1 MKIVMYQYAER
12 GYRLGAIAG
21 DERIIDLN
29 YAFENLLA
37 AAKEPRYQALAAA
50 IVPNDSIAFLAG
62 GKRSRESAATAL
74 DAAKGNRCPDLGA
87 SGRRFVF
94 ERKEVKLGAPVQNPL
109 RIICLSHNYHDFIR
123 ETGVPLP
130 PAPRIFSKYNNA
142 LCGPDD
148 PIIYPKMSKMLG
160 YEAELAFVIGKRGR
174 HVPRERALEY
184 IGGYMILNDV
194 SASDL
199 TELDKQVLRGKT
211 FDNFAPCGPFL
222 LSADELPDPGNL
234 DMKLWVNDRELQTSN
249 TRELVYDCP
258 TLVAFL
264 SEVFTLEPGDI
275 VATGTPGGLAKFR
288 NPPTY
293 MQVGDVCTIE
303 IEKLGRLTN
312 RIVAEDENAVE

>member
-12 GYRLGAIAG
+12 GYRLGAVVEG
-21 DERIIDLN
+21 ERIIDLN
-29 YAFENLLA
+29 YAYENLLVA
-37 AAKEPRYQALAAA
+37 EKEPRYQALAAA
-50 IVPNDSIAFLAG
+50 IVPDDSVAFLAG
-62 GKRSRESAATAL
+62 GRRSWEGAQAAL
-74 DAAKGNRCPDLGA
+74 GAAKGSRSADIGA
-87 SGRRFVF
+87 CGKRFVF

-109 RIICLSHNYHDFIR
+109 RIICLSHNYHDFLK
-123 ETGVPLP
+123 ETGLP
-130 PAPRIFSKYNNA
+130 MPYAPRIFSKYNNA

-174 HVPRERALEY
+174 HVPREKALDH

-199 TELDKQVLRGKT
+199 TEQDKQVLRGKT

-222 LSADELPDPGNL
+222 LTADELPDPGNL
-234 DMKLWVNDRELQTSN
+234 EVKLWVNDRELQRSN

-258 TLVAFL
+258 VLVAFL
-264 SEVFTLEPGDI
+264 SEVFMLEPGDI

-288 NPPTY
+288 TPTTF
-293 MQVGDVCTIE
+293 MQVGDVCAIE
-303 IEKLGRLTN
+303 IEKLGRLSN
-312 RIVAEDENAVE
+312 RIVAEGETVL